1 MNESRNPNLV
11 KYLTVLTVDPGTIS
25 VAQTDT
31 IISAV
36 MIQTCFSVVE
46 NSSQVGPS
54 VRAVTA
60 VMLAEEVEEKWGI
73 KRADI

>member
-54 VRAVTA
+54 VRAEIIA
-60 VMLAEEVEEKWGI
+60 H
-73 KRADI
+73 

>member
-11 KYLTVLTVDPGTIS
+11 KYLTVLSVDPGTTS
-25 VAQTDT
+25 VALRDT

-46 NSSQVGPS
+46 NSSQVGHS
-54 VRAVTA
+54 VRS
-60 VMLAEEVEEKWGI
+60 KI
-73 KRADI
+73 IPR